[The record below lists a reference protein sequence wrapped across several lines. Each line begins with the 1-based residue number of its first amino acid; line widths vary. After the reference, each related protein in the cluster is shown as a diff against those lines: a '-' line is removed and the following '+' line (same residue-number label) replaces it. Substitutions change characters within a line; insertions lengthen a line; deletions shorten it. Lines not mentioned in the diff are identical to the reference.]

1 MKRNGQNKPFS
12 NIELSSFC
20 GQFALILKS
29 GISALEGLSIMLED
43 MVSKEEKQ
51 ILGQMLEYMQ
61 QTGSFYQA
69 LSHTGLFPAYM
80 VHMVQIGEETG
91 TLDEV
96 MQALCDHYTR
106 EDSVVQAVKSAVTYP
121 SIISGMM
128 VVVIV
133 ILLVK
138 VMPIFNQVFIQLGT
152 EMTGFSKSLMSLG
165 AAINRYSILLLVLL
179 ALLVALVLYGTKTL
193 RGKQL
198 FRKIGYKLPFIK
210 SLHDQVAV
218 CRFASGMSLTLSSGM
233 DSEQSMDLVS
243 ALNDDPHFQHKLD
256 TCRALMAQGETL
268 SDAFRQSGIFT
279 GMYSRMVSIASKTGT
294 MDQVMSQIST
304 LCQDDIDTNISNKLA
319 ILEPTLVIIL
329 SIIVG
334 IILLS
339 VMFPLMGIMANI

>member
-1 MKRNGQNKPFS
+1 MKKNWQGKPFS
-12 NIELSSFC
+12 NIEISSFC

-29 GISALEGLSIMLED
+29 GISALEGLTIMLED
-43 MVSKEEKQ
+43 TVSEEEKQ
-51 ILGQMLEYMQ
+51 VLTQMLEHMQ
-61 QTGSFYQA
+61 QTGSFCQS
-69 LSHTGLFPAYM
+69 LSDTGLFPNYM

-96 MQALCDHYTR
+96 MQALCDHYAR
-106 EDSVVQAVKSAVTYP
+106 EDSISQAVKNAVAYP

-152 EMTGFSKSLMSLG
+152 EMTGFSKTLMSLG
-165 AAINRYSILLLVLL
+165 TAINRYSIFLLILL
-179 ALLVALVLYGTKTL
+179 AALVALILYGTKTL
-193 RGKQL
+193 QGKRL
-198 FRKIGYKLPFIK
+198 FRQIGYKLPFTK
-210 SLHDQVAV
+210 SLYDQIAI

-243 ALNDDPHFQHKLD
+243 ALNDDPQFQVKLD
-256 TCRALMAQGETL
+256 TCRTLIGQGENL
-268 SDAFRQSGIFT
+268 SDAFHQSGIFT
-279 GMYSRMVSIASKTGT
+279 GMYSRMVSIAHKTGT
-294 MDQVMSQIST
+294 MDQVMAQIST

-319 ILEPTLVIIL
+319 ILEPTLVIAL
-329 SIIVG
+329 SIVVG
-334 IILLS
+334 AILLS